1 MASITEQYGA
11 HLPNA
16 RREANKLRLADE
28 GIQLV
33 EQVLITE
40 DGFENLT
47 SHPFDERLM
56 GQTV

>member
-1 MASITEQYGA
+1 MASITEQDGA
-11 HLPNA
+11 RLPNA
-16 RREANKLRLADE
+16 RREANKLRLANE

-47 SHPFDERLM
+47 SYPLM
-56 GQTV
+56 NA